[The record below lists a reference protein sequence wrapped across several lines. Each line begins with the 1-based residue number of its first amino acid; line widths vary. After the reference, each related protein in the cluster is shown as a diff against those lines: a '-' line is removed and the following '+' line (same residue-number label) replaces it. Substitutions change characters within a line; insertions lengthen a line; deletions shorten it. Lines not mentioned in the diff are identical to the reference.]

1 MGLSTGAEEISGY
14 VVWMLRK
21 TKIIATLGPASH
33 TRELISSL
41 VEAGVNV
48 FRLNMSHAPR
58 EWCREVA
65 AKVRDVA
72 LDLPGDVALL
82 MDLRGPTIRTG
93 DLPATFNLKPGD
105 TVEFR
110 LQDVPAGMNYSTTVN
125 YPGLYADLQIGQTV
139 LVDNGVLEMKVV
151 SLSPERITVSVINEG
166 PMGSRRHINLPGVR
180 VNLPALGEQD
190 FGDLDLANEL
200 GVEFVAMSFVRDA
213 AAILTLRNELNERG
227 MRANIVAKFEDQ
239 EALRNHA
246 EIVAATDIVMVA
258 RGDLGIEAP
267 LEELPVIQR
276 ALVGEC
282 IRHGKRVIVATHM
295 LESMCENPVPTRA
308 EVTDVANAVLE
319 QTDAIML
326 SGETST
332 GNFPVRAVEVMAR
345 IAQRMEREIENSA
358 GANMP
363 QDSDKKRVV
372 RSAIML
378 ADSFE
383 KASVL
388 VFTARGKMARYAAM
402 ARALRAH
409 VYAFCPDEF
418 ISRTLTLCR
427 GVTPIHLPFSPGD
440 GEMAIDAGVAW
451 LKERNLLNEDE
462 KLVIISDVLHQG
474 ASSDGIWVR

>member
-1 MGLSTGAEEISGY
+1 MWLSVGVGQISGY
-14 VVWMLRK
+14 IIMMLRK
-21 TKIIATLGPASH
+21 TKIIATLGPATHS
-33 TRELISSL
+33 REMIASL

-58 EWCREVA
+58 DWCREVA
-65 AKVRDVA
+65 ARVREVA
-72 LDLPGDVALL
+72 LGWSGEVALL

-93 DLPATFNLKPGD
+93 DLPAAFNLKPGD
-105 TVEFR
+105 AVEFR
-110 LQDVPAGMNYSTTVN
+110 LKDVPAEMNFSTTVN
-125 YPGLYADLQIGQTV
+125 YPGLYADLQVGQTV
-139 LVDNGVLEMKVV
+139 LVDNGVLEMKVI

-180 VNLPALGEQD
+180 VNLPALGDQD
-190 FGDLDLANEL
+190 FGDLDLAKDL

-213 AAILTLRNELNERG
+213 AAILTLREELTKRD

-239 EALRNHA
+239 EALRNRT

-276 ALVGEC
+276 ELVDAC
-282 IRHGKRVIVATHM
+282 IRQGKRVIVATHM

-345 IAQRMEREIENSA
+345 IARRMEREITNSA
-358 GANMP
+358 GVNMP

-383 KASVL
+383 KACVL

-402 ARALRAH
+402 ARATRAH

-418 ISRTLTLCR
+418 ISRSLTLCR

-440 GEMAIDAGVAW
+440 GERAIDAGVAW
-451 LKERNLLNEDE
+451 LKARHLLKEDE